1 VSFVLL
7 FLIVFVTIVGV
18 TLYYAR
24 RTFQTTIDD
33 NLDGLAATIEQRL
46 APSSGSGEEPGE
58 PQRTVEELSSAAQ
71 FIELTDERGAVIA
84 RSLNLTRALP
94 VRTPAGDSVSF
105 HTVRFQKTQLRV
117 ITYPLLT
124 GDQVTGYVIA
134 ASPIPEVDDSIASLA
149 VVVAITGVVGL
160 VVAVAG
166 TVFLAVRESR
176 PLRQLTDL
184 MAEAAESEFDVDIP
198 ASAEGSLEAREL
210 RDAFANLV
218 RDQREVRERERAF
231 FADSSHVLRTPL
243 AVLQGDIE
251 MLEQGVYGKERQEV
265 VAQARSSL
273 STMARAVNGLL
284 LLSRDREPPGVSWEI
299 VDLNELLGRL
309 VAEARTASPALMIM
323 ASLDADLELAGD
335 RHQLTDL
342 FTSLIENACHYTP
355 EGGSVEVAATRDD
368 EGNVAVE
375 IRDTGIGLSKADA
388 EHATERFYRSPAAR
402 RMFPGGSGLGLAIA
416 DRIAGLHNG
425 HLTVAARPEGGA
437 MARVVLPLLG

>member
-1 VSFVLL
+1 VLL
-7 FLIVFVTIVGV
+7 FLIVFVTIVGL

-46 APSSGSGEEPGE
+46 APAAGSGEQPGD

-71 FIELTDERGAVIA
+71 FIELTDVRGAVVA
-84 RSLNLTRALP
+84 RSSNLTRPLP
-94 VRTPAGDSVSF
+94 VRAPSGDSISF
-105 HTVRFQKTQLRV
+105 HTIGFQKTQVRV
-117 ITYPLLT
+117 ITYPLLVD
-124 GDQVTGYVIA
+124 DQVTGYVVA
-134 ASPIPEVDDSIASLA
+134 ASPIPEVDESIASLA
-149 VVVAITGVVGL
+149 VIIAMTGVVGL
-160 VVAVAG
+160 VAAVAG

-184 MAEAAESEFDVDIP
+184 MAEAAVSEFAVDIP
-198 ASAEGSLEAREL
+198 PSAEGSLEAREL
-210 RDAFANLV
+210 RDAFANLA

-251 MLEQGVYGKERQEV
+251 LLEQGVYGKERQEV
-265 VAQARSSL
+265 VAQARASL

-299 VDLNELLGRL
+299 VDLTEMLDRL
-309 VAEARTASPALMIM
+309 VAEARTASPSLTLK
-323 ASLDADLELAGD
+323 ASLETGLELAGD

-355 EGGSVEVAATRDD
+355 DGGSVEAAASRDG
-368 EGNVAVE
+368 EGNVVVE
-375 IRDTGIGLSKADA
+375 IRDTGIGLSEADA
-388 EHATERFYRSPAAR
+388 AHATERFYRGPTAR

-416 DRIAGLHNG
+416 ARIAGLHNG
-425 HLTVAARPEGGA
+425 HFTIVSRPEAGTV
-437 MARVVLPLLG
+437 ARVVLPLLG